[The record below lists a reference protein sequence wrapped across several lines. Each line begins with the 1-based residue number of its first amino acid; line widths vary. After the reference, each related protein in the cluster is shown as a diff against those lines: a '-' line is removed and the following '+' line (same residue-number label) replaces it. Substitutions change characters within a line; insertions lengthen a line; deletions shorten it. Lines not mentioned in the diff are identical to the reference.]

1 VIVAASVVLGVIF
14 LFAAV
19 AKISSPRQWQAQAAD
34 LGVPSGIAMAVPF
47 VEAVIGALLVT
58 QLARRVVAVVAA
70 AMLLA
75 FSVLLVTR
83 LRQGRRPPCACFG
96 ALTAKPIGWSNVARN
111 AVFLCVAVVIAVF
124 G

>member
-1 VIVAASVVLGVIF
+1 VVLGVIF

-19 AKISSPRQWQAQAAD
+19 AKISSPRQWQMQAAD
-34 LGVPSGIAMAVPF
+34 LGVPGGIAMAVPF
-47 VEAVIGALLVT
+47 VEAVVGALLVT
-58 QLARRVVAVVAA
+58 QLVRRIVAVVAA

-111 AVFLCVAVVIAVF
+111 AVFLGVAVVIAAF